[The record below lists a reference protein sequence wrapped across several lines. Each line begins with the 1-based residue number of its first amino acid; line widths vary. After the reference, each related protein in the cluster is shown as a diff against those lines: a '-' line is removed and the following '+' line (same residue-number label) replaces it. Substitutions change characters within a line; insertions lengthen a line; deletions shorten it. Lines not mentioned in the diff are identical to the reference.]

1 MFGRY
6 ASRRRKALLAACFAL
21 IGLANAGLGASLRW
35 LPSRSFAQAIPIWP
49 SSQINLAAWTPKA
62 DNTSV
67 VFNHALA
74 HDVAGPF
81 TVAIWYQD
89 THTVNMTLLAMFA
102 PPATLFFA
110 LGAGFLLAAALVWR
124 ADLPARRTRRPP
136 RAAGRPSPRDSLH

>member
-21 IGLANAGLGASLRW
+21 VGLANAGLGASLRW
-35 LPSRSFAQAIPIWP
+35 LPSRSLAQAIPISPW
-49 SSQINLAAWTPKA
+49 SQINLAAWTPKE

-81 TVAIWYQD
+81 TIAIWYQD
-89 THTVNMTLLAMFA
+89 THTVNMTPLAMFA
-102 PPATLFFA
+102 PPASLFFL
-110 LGAGFLLAAALVWR
+110 LGAAFLLAAARVWR
-124 ADLPARRTRRPP
+124 AHLPIRRTGWPG
-136 RAAGRPSPRDSLH
+136 RAAVRRTPQGSLH